1 MIMEIQTINK
11 IEILGRIGMEP
22 RVSTAGTTQ
31 IARFS
36 VATNEVY
43 RDKTGTIR
51 EDTTWH
57 NVAVW
62 QGKTVNSF
70 DGLRKGVWVHIVGRI
85 RNAKY
90 KDVQGEDK
98 FFSEV
103 VATQIKVCD
112 PHEEC

>member
-22 RVSTAGTTQ
+22 RISMAGSSQ

-36 VATNEVY
+36 VATNEVF

-62 QGKTVNSF
+62 QSKQITSF
-70 DGLRKGVWVHIVGRI
+70 DGLRKGAWVHITGRI

-98 FFSEV
+98 FFSEI
-103 VATQIKVCD
+103 VATQVQLCG
-112 PHEEC
+112 PQEEN

>member
-1 MIMEIQTINK
+1 METQTINK

-22 RVSTAGTTQ
+22 RVAMAGTTQ

-36 VATNEVY
+36 VATNEVF

-62 QGKTVNSF
+62 QSKTISSF
-70 DGLRKGVWVHIVGRI
+70 EGLHKGAWVHVTGRI

-98 FFSEV
+98 FFSEI
-103 VATQIKVCD
+103 VANQIKVCN
-112 PHEEC
+112 PQEGC